1 MTTKF
6 NGKAYDSVALIP
18 AYAVAGLITNTM
30 DTDDRYPVT
39 FDAKIAVL
47 TNSAKHEVAGM
58 FHVLDV
64 SAVHA
69 HLEALGVSVD
79 TGTTEDHAR
88 GIAPLTFSTADRKV
102 EMEAI
107 CYTDL
112 STGLLMLI
120 ADIETVTIQLFSKYP
135 GDDEWEASSNKI
147 NIGFK
152 KSDPTGYFI
161 TEMSYDLGLMK

>member
-6 NGKAYDSVALIP
+6 NGKTYDTVALIP

-30 DTDDRYPVT
+30 DTNDRYPVT

-47 TNSAKHEVAGM
+47 TNSTKNEVVEM

-64 SAVHA
+64 SAVQA
-69 HLEALGVSVD
+69 HFEALGATVD
-79 TGTTEDHAR
+79 TGTVEDHVR
-88 GIAPLTFSTADRKV
+88 GIAPVTFSTADRKV
-102 EMEAI
+102 EMEAL
-107 CYTDL
+107 CYIDVA
-112 STGLLMLI
+112 TGLLKMI
-120 ADIETVTIQLFSKYP
+120 ADIDTVTIQLFAKYP

-161 TEMSYDLGLMK
+161 TELAYDLGLNK